1 VGRRAVIVLDT
12 HAWIWWRAD
21 PARLSAP
28 GARAIAE
35 ADRIGVSSISV
46 WELGMLVRRGRISL
60 DRNVARWVRQALSDA
75 RIAVLAPGPDVAL
88 AAALLDDGFPGDPAD
103 RLIYAAARQAG
114 ARLVTRDSRIARFD
128 PARVAW

>member
-1 VGRRAVIVLDT
+1 MIVLDT

-75 RIAVLAPGPDVAL
+75 RIAVLQRQVDLLESWEKVAEARYK
-88 AAALLDDGFPGDPAD
+88 AAEDSQTAVLTSHAAVLDARIRLLREQGEGK
-103 RLIYAAARQAG
+103 
-114 ARLVTRDSRIARFD
+114 
-128 PARVAW
+128 